1 MREAIDKLDYVG
13 FTYNNIHS
21 SQLGLKSVSSGNRY
35 QKDLLP
41 VAQDYTTDVLGG
53 DGTYFFGTKFKN
65 NDINLSIAFDD
76 VSELEMREIS
86 KWLYNN
92 GEIGTLILDESP
104 YIKYYVKITSQP
116 KIKYLTF
123 EDTYGARI
131 HKGEMDLTFTGYD
144 PYGYCTEKWL
154 SDYEDDNVGEWAEA
168 SGLLYSKKVNGV
180 DYYDTY
186 NSGDLPLYNPGDLAV
201 DFVLTLNVDRGT
213 ELSPINSVVIT
224 LDAENHFTLNTL
236 NTADAS
242 TITIDTKKRLI
253 KNGDIVVNNIL
264 TNGNLFKIPVDDTMV
279 LTITGVNTAEITY
292 PYKFL

>member
-41 VAQDYTTDVLGG
+41 VVQDYTTDVLGG

-104 YIKYYVKITSQP
+104 YIKYYVKVTSQP
-116 KIKYLTF
+116 RIKYLTF
-123 EDTYGARI
+123 EDSYGARV
-131 HKGEMDLTFTGYD
+131 HKGEMNLTFTGYD

-168 SGLLYSKKVNGV
+168 SGLLFSKKVNNV

-186 NSGDLPLYNPGDLAV
+186 NNGTIPLYNPGDV
-201 DFVLTLNVDRGT
+201 NTDFILTLTVDKGT
-213 ELSPINSVVIT
+213 ELNPINSIVVT
-224 LDAENHFTLNTL
+224 LDSNNHFTLNTTSL
-236 NTADAS
+236 S
-242 TITIDTKKRLI
+242 TGAVIVVDTKKHLI
-253 KNGDIVVNNIL
+253 KVGTVVKNNLLI
-264 TNGNLFKIPVDDTMV
+264 NGNLFSIPVSKTIS
-279 LTITGVNTAEITY
+279 LSITGVTTATITY